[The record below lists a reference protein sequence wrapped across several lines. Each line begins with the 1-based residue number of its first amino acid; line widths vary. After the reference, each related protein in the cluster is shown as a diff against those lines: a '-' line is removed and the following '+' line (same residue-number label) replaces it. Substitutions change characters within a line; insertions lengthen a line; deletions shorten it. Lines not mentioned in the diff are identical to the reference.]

1 MRRRWRLFPKYAL
14 LIVTVVG
21 GMLVASG
28 VIGVYFSW
36 RETEANLVALQVEKA
51 ESAATRIEQYIVDI
65 AQQISWTGL
74 PPASADGDALEE
86 RRFEYIKLLK
96 QVQAITEVA
105 WIDSSGHEQL
115 RISRLAMNTIRGGA
129 DLSQEAKFRD
139 ASAGRIYYGPVY
151 FRKGTEPYMTIAR
164 PAGGGVTAAEVNL
177 KFVWDV
183 VSRIRIGEAGRAYVI
198 DAEGSLIAHPDI
210 SLVLRKTDLSLLPQ
224 VVALRHADAKAQ
236 PLARGIGGEPVLSAH
251 AAIPTL
257 HWTVFVES
265 PEAEAFA
272 PLYASILRAGLLLGA
287 GLLLS
292 MVASYFVARALVR
305 PLQALQE
312 GAARIGAGELDRR
325 IEVKTGDELEG
336 VAEQFNRMGAALKES
351 YADLEGKVEAR
362 TVELSEALEQQTA
375 TANVLKVLS
384 QSPTDVQ
391 PVFDA
396 ILESALALCGA
407 RMGGV
412 ARFDG
417 ELVHLAAFRG
427 SSAEGSAMMRAAFPM
442 KPGAAS
448 ILARAV
454 VARAPVQIYDCLEDP
469 DYALK
474 DVTVKL
480 GYRGNLGVPMIRDG
494 EVVGS
499 IGVCREEPS
508 VFPEKHVRLLQTF
521 ADQAVIAIENVR
533 LFNETRDALRKV
545 EQRTRELTEA
555 LDYQVAI
562 SDVLRVISQSPN
574 DVAPVFEA
582 ILDCATRLFG
592 SAVAAVYRYRDGL
605 VELVATRN
613 WPDEAVELAHSLYP
627 APPSKALLAG
637 RVILSAQAFSVDD
650 ALLDPS
656 YNQAF
661 AQAGEWRRM
670 AGAPMLKDGAPIGAI
685 LVAWPEPGETP
696 QRQIDLF
703 KTFADQAVIAIENV
717 RLMNETKEALEQ
729 QTATA
734 EILRVISSSPTD
746 VQPVF
751 DAIAERAMV
760 LCGGSMGAATRFD
773 GELLHLVSYRGTA
786 AQGEA
791 AMRAE
796 FPMQISR
803 GSANGRAVLDRAPVQ
818 ITDVRSDA
826 EYELKEGAERSG
838 WTSCLSVPLLHDG
851 RAIGAIATARPE
863 PGLFPEKSIVL
874 LETFARQAVLAIE
887 NVRLFNETKESLER
901 QTTTAEILKV
911 IASSPAD
918 VQPVFDAIA
927 SSSNRLIAGLSAAV
941 FLIINDTLHL
951 RAFTPISEEA
961 DEMLKSSFP
970 LPLDAYPAGGLV
982 RQGIVAQMT
991 DVEVDWATRPK
1002 LVAMARKRGFRSVVW
1017 SPLMRDGVAVG
1028 MISVTRVEPGSF
1040 APHHIELLQT
1050 FADQAVIAIENVRL
1064 FNETKEALERQT
1076 ATAEILRVI
1085 SGSITDTQPVF
1096 DAIVQ
1101 SCRRLFGGKAVHL
1114 AMPRGAMIEDVAFAA
1129 DVPGEGHRLSQ
1140 AVAARPRQRCR
1151 HLHPRGSRHR
1161 RRRHRRGGQAI
1172 FAHARPGH
1180 RARLPLVPVRSAA
1193 QGRQGARRDHHPARD
1208 DRDVR
1213 RPGDRPR
1220 ADLRRPGGDR
1230 DRERASVQRDQRGA
1244 RAADGDRR
1252 GAEGDQRLADRCAAG
1267 AASRRRACRAA
1278 VQVGNQPR
1286 VAAVRGGQA
1295 ACDGRIRKEPRRR
1308 GRAAAASFLGRGA
1321 CISRSPAAARRRR
1334 RSAARLRVPRRA
1346 QARRSS
1352 AASARC
1358 SRCRCCA
1365 RASRSASS
1373 PCCAAGSSRSRRPT
1387 STWCG
1392 PSPTRP

>member
-14 LIVTVVG
+14 LIVSVVG
-21 GMLVASG
+21 SMLIASG

-129 DLSQEAKFRD
+129 DLSQEAKFREAAVD
-139 ASAGRIYYGPVY
+139 RIYYGPVY

-164 PAGGGVTAAEVNL
+164 PAGGGVTAVEVNL

-224 VVALRHADAKAQ
+224 VVALRRPDAKA
-236 PLARGIGGEPVLSAH
+236 PPRARGIGGDPVLSAH

-325 IEVKTGDELEG
+325 IEVKTGDELES
-336 VAEQFNRMGAALKES
+336 VAEQFNKMGAALKES
-351 YADLEGKVEAR
+351 YANLEG
-362 TVELSEALEQQTA
+362 
-375 TANVLKVLS
+375 
-384 QSPTDVQ
+384 
-391 PVFDA
+391 
-396 ILESALALCGA
+396 
-407 RMGGV
+407 
-412 ARFDG
+412 
-417 ELVHLAAFRG
+417 
-427 SSAEGSAMMRAAFPM
+427 
-442 KPGAAS
+442 
-448 ILARAV
+448 
-454 VARAPVQIYDCLEDP
+454 
-469 DYALK
+469 
-474 DVTVKL
+474 
-480 GYRGNLGVPMIRDG
+480 
-494 EVVGS
+494 
-499 IGVCREEPS
+499 
-508 VFPEKHVRLLQTF
+508 
-521 ADQAVIAIENVR
+521 
-533 LFNETRDALRKV
+533 KV
-545 EQRTRELTEA
+545 EQRTRELSEA

-613 WPDEAVELAHSLYP
+613 WPDEAVELAHSIYP
-627 APPSKALLAG
+627 APPGKALLAG

-650 ALLDPS
+650 ALIDPS

-661 AQAGEWRRM
+661 AQAGAWRRV

-685 LVAWPEPGETP
+685 LVGWPEAGETP

-773 GELLHLVSYRGTA
+773 GKLLHLVSYRRTA

-796 FPMQISR
+796 FPMPISR

-818 ITDVRSDA
+818 IADVRSDA

-863 PGLFPEKSIVL
+863 PGAFPEKSIVL
-874 LETFARQAVLAIE
+874 LE
-887 NVRLFNETKESLER
+887 
-901 QTTTAEILKV
+901 
-911 IASSPAD
+911 
-918 VQPVFDAIA
+918 
-927 SSSNRLIAGLSAAV
+927 
-941 FLIINDTLHL
+941 
-951 RAFTPISEEA
+951 
-961 DEMLKSSFP
+961 
-970 LPLDAYPAGGLV
+970 
-982 RQGIVAQMT
+982 
-991 DVEVDWATRPK
+991 
-1002 LVAMARKRGFRSVVW
+1002 
-1017 SPLMRDGVAVG
+1017 
-1028 MISVTRVEPGSF
+1028 
-1040 APHHIELLQT
+1040 T

-1076 ATAEILRVI
+1076 ATAEILKVI
-1085 SGSITDTQPVF
+1085 ASSPD
-1096 DAIVQ
+1096 
-1101 SCRRLFGGKAVHL
+1101 RR
-1114 AMPRGAMIEDVAFAA
+1114 AA
-1129 DVPGEGHRLSQ
+1129 G
-1140 AVAARPRQRCR
+1140 
-1151 HLHPRGSRHR
+1151 
-1161 RRRHRRGGQAI
+1161 
-1172 FAHARPGH
+1172 
-1180 RARLPLVPVRSAA
+1180 
-1193 QGRQGARRDHHPARD
+1193 
-1208 DRDVR
+1208 
-1213 RPGDRPR
+1213 
-1220 ADLRRPGGDR
+1220 LRR
-1230 DRERASVQRDQRGA
+1230 DREQ
-1244 RAADGDRR
+1244 
-1252 GAEGDQRLADRCAAG
+1252 
-1267 AASRRRACRAA
+1267 
-1278 VQVGNQPR
+1278 
-1286 VAAVRGGQA
+1286 
-1295 ACDGRIRKEPRRR
+1295 
-1308 GRAAAASFLGRGA
+1308 RAAA
-1321 CISRSPAAARRRR
+1321 
-1334 RSAARLRVPRRA
+1334 
-1346 QARRSS
+1346 
-1352 AASARC
+1352 
-1358 SRCRCCA
+1358 
-1365 RASRSASS
+1365 
-1373 PCCAAGSSRSRRPT
+1373 
-1387 STWCG
+1387 
-1392 PSPTRP
+1392 